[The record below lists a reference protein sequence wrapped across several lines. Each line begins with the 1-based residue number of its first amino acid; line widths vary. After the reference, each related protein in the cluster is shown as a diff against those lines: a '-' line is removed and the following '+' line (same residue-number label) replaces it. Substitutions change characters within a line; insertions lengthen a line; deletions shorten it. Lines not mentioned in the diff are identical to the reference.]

1 MKSEETTIQP
11 GAQFKYLGGIFTIGA
26 MYEDV
31 DTFYFKDQNEEIFEG
46 KISTL
51 KRMVRDGMYHMVKA
65 PAIGGEAVPCTSEA
79 PGPQASPKDYESAIC
94 VEELEKEGWE
104 KFLGPY
110 THQYTKG
117 EIAVEFGKGEIE
129 IWVDDTK
136 AKNCKTM
143 PDLRTLELLVNGP
156 QK

>member
-1 MKSEETTIQP
+1 MNTEETTIDILSECINQIDYMQRKFTAT
-11 GAQFKYLGGIFTIGA
+11 GTGNSVLVRARVLLESLERSHGLGVPQGSP
-26 MYEDV
+26 ED
-31 DTFYFKDQNEEIFEG
+31 
-46 KISTL
+46 
-51 KRMVRDGMYHMVKA
+51 R
-65 PAIGGEAVPCTSEA
+65 SEA
-79 PGPQASPKDYESAIC
+79 ESECGPAQSATPKESIIC